1 MRRGRPRPPPHL
13 RGGRGPGVPRG
24 VGRGG
29 RAQTRSASWGGRGLV
44 ATLRLVGRLRL
55 PCPPRLPP
63 HVRAGRRVAVHR
75 TQPESAPALP
85 GAASL
90 SRNSP
95 RGPPPLCP
103 ATASPWPPLPWD
115 SVRASLG
122 PADRQRLAGCF
133 AERGRSGLLQT
144 GGFGGRPWRQG
155 AVLAASY
162 RGCGSSAC
170 TAHDGD
176 PPSSP
181 DSGGHRGPG
190 FPTVRHGVHG
200 LPCGGRVA
208 RPSLPSGRG
217 RRGQQGVGPAPAP
230 GAETCAV
237 RSPPRGGRAASPSGR
252 LLQPSFLPAW
262 MCGCSGRDPVSR
274 TGRNV
279 RKPARRPGQ
288 DPLSGG
294 GLPSGLAGGSP
305 WHPTGVP
312 TRVPRNPGR
321 ARSRLGWGSRLSSH
335 RPGA

>member
-1 MRRGRPRPPPHL
+1 MRRGRPRPPPRL

-24 VGRGG
+24 AGRGG
-29 RAQTRSASWGGRGLV
+29 RAQTRSASWGGRGLA
-44 ATLRLVGRLRL
+44 ATPRLVGRLRL
-55 PCPPRLPP
+55 PRPPRLPP
-63 HVRAGRRVAVHR
+63 HVRAGRRVAVHQ
-75 TQPESAPALP
+75 TQPESAPALS
-85 GAASL
+85 GTASL

-115 SVRASLG
+115 SVRASLS

-144 GGFGGRPWRQG
+144 GGFGGRPRRQG

-200 LPCGGRVA
+200 LPCGGA
-208 RPSLPSGRG
+208 SP
-217 RRGQQGVGPAPAP
+217 GPA
-230 GAETCAV
+230 
-237 RSPPRGGRAASPSGR
+237 SPRGGGGGGSRGWGR
-252 LLQPSFLPAW
+252 PQ
-262 MCGCSGRDPVSR
+262 
-274 TGRNV
+274 
-279 RKPARRPGQ
+279 RPERGHE
-288 DPLSGG
+288 LSGALREAG
-294 GLPSGLAGGSP
+294 GLPLPLAACSSLRFYPRG
-305 WHPTGVP
+305 
-312 TRVPRNPGR
+312 RVCVRVVIQGHV
-321 ARSRLGWGSRLSSH
+321 LDGT
-335 RPGA
+335 